1 MNKLTLLGLVVL
13 LCASC
18 SSTPKT
24 EPDDIGV
31 KPTLADAKSP
41 MGIYTRGQDATS
53 NGKYREALE
62 YFTRLRQEF
71 PKDKTMPQALLGSGY
86 AHYKLGNNDATVEA
100 SNAFIQTYEKHSL
113 VDYAHYLRGLARYN
127 EGIEQLQNEHLSG
140 NARTS
145 LARKSFESFSGLVR
159 RFPNSKYN
167 QDSRIRM
174 EVLHSKL
181 AEHELKLAK
190 DALAIDKYKEA
201 IARADYIIKHYSR
214 SESAPEAYSVMIN
227 AFTAQGELVKA
238 YDVRKALNHKYPDH
252 RHTNRKRA
260 KGGDITRITPLNQK
274 LQQTVK
280 STPIATVPI
289 TLPGKPDAA
298 NQLLTRRIP
307 NTLTDESQFSSADQ
321 VPVEN
326 RTHKKPRFI
335 EANVA
340 KPNSLPTDSA
350 KPPKW
355 ELLAADLD
363 ASRSPLLDNSTIDG
377 KPTYKP
383 DMVAANVAAPDSLPT
398 DSAKLPK
405 RKPLAADFDASQS
418 HLLDNSTVA
427 GKRAYKPD
435 TVAANVADP
444 NDLPISSSSTGIKRE
459 AWYMSQPSNSFTLQL
474 LSTSK
479 ESALE
484 RYIHRHKIEDGAGY
498 FYTNNSGN
506 DLLTLTYG
514 VYNSNGEAL
523 SAMEQL
529 SSALRKSN
537 PWVRPMSDIQSKLK
551 GF

>member
-1 MNKLTLLGLVVL
+1 VNKLTLLGLVVL

-383 DMVAANVAAPDSLPT
+383 DMVAANVA
-398 DSAKLPK
+398 
-405 RKPLAADFDASQS
+405 
-418 HLLDNSTVA
+418 
-427 GKRAYKPD
+427 
-435 TVAANVADP
+435 DP